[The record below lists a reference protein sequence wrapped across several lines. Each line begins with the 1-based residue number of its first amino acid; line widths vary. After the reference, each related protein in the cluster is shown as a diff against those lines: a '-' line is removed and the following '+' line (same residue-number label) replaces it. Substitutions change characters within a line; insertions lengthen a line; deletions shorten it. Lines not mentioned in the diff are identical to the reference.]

1 MLGLDSMCPEAY
13 QLKLLAVQSMGG
25 LAANFEGMGLSPVS
39 VQVVDSRKFKSTK
52 GPAHV
57 FEASN
62 GLCS

>member
-57 FEASN
+57 
-62 GLCS
+62 L